1 MTLQIPALT
10 LQIAQR
16 LKISELAQINND
28 NDIIIY
34 TRNNDIPRNLQ
45 SKAWFFSFGFQLSFG
60 FRFQIVSLQTNAL
73 LWRVTTLLIKAEKTD
88 LR

>member
-28 NDIIIY
+28 NNDNDIIIY

-45 SKAWFFSFGFQLSFG
+45 SKA
-60 FRFQIVSLQTNAL
+60 
-73 LWRVTTLLIKAEKTD
+73 
-88 LR
+88 